1 MVFDNQG
8 HFNYNT
14 GFKNFITDE
23 EVIDKIFET
32 NNPSI
37 KLGAPSSIFSSI
49 ITSDNGICFGLGD
62 SLIFTITIKF
72 KNGIILWVK

>member
-23 EVIDKIFET
+23 ELIDKIFET

-37 KLGAPSSIFSSI
+37 
-49 ITSDNGICFGLGD
+49 
-62 SLIFTITIKF
+62 
-72 KNGIILWVK
+72 